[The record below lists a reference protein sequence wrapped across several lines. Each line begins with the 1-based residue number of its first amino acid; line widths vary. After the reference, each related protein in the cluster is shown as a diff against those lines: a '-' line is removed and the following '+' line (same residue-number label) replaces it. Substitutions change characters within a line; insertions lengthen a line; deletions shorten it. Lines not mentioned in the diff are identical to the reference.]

1 MEFLS
6 DTYIVFFVVIAIGI
20 AIGKIKIKGISL
32 DISAI
37 IFVALVFGH
46 FGIKMPA
53 IFQKIGLIFFIYS
66 IGIQAGPGFFMAFKS
81 HGIVLLKLS
90 LLVMTTGGV
99 TAWILAS
106 FFNIEPELAVGLFTG
121 ALTSTPGLA
130 AATEITDSS
139 LASIGYGIA
148 YPIGVIGVIIFV
160 RIAPFLFN
168 IDLKKE
174 NDDYKQKVN
183 QDHPKLINRNF
194 IVKNPNIFN
203 KTLGELDIRKMTGTN
218 ISRVL
223 HNEKASTPNSFTVLY
238 ENDIIKAVGTVGNLK
253 KIKLLIGEE
262 TNISI
267 KLNKTYVVRNVLVS
281 NQKIVNKTLGETGLL
296 SRYNST
302 ATTIRRSGIDITP
315 NANTKLHFG
324 DKVMIAS
331 NENDIKQVCK
341 LFGDNRKKINELN
354 FLPIS
359 VGILVGVLLGKFS
372 FPVAGID
379 LKLGLTGGVLISAIV
394 LSRIGKTGNILWN
407 ISGDTNMLLRKIGL
421 LFFLTTVG
429 TNAGEHFLS
438 IIKENGILILGIGM
452 AITILPLLLS
462 TLVGKYI
469 FKLNF
474 LTLLGGLT
482 GSMTSTPA
490 LSAVEPMTDTNAPQ
504 DAYATI
510 YPFAVVLIIIF
521 SQILAVVM

>member
-1 MEFLS
+1 M
-6 DTYIVFFVVIAIGI
+6 
-20 AIGKIKIKGISL
+20 
-32 DISAI
+32 
-37 IFVALVFGH
+37 
-46 FGIKMPA
+46 
-53 IFQKIGLIFFIYS
+53 
-66 IGIQAGPGFFMAFKS
+66 KS
-81 HGIVLLKLS
+81 K
-90 LLVMTTGGV
+90 
-99 TAWILAS
+99 
-106 FFNIEPELAVGLFTG
+106 
-121 ALTSTPGLA
+121 
-130 AATEITDSS
+130 
-139 LASIGYGIA
+139 
-148 YPIGVIGVIIFV
+148 
-160 RIAPFLFN
+160 
-168 IDLKKE
+168 
-174 NDDYKQKVN
+174 N
-183 QDHPKLINRNF
+183 Q
-194 IVKNPNIFN
+194 
-203 KTLGELDIRKMTGTN
+203 
-218 ISRVL
+218 
-223 HNEKASTPNSFTVLY
+223 
-238 ENDIIKAVGTVGNLK
+238 K

-421 LFFLTTVG
+421 LFFLTSVG
-429 TNAGEHFLS
+429 TNA
-438 IIKENGILILGIGM
+438 
-452 AITILPLLLS
+452 
-462 TLVGKYI
+462 
-469 FKLNF
+469 
-474 LTLLGGLT
+474 
-482 GSMTSTPA
+482 
-490 LSAVEPMTDTNAPQ
+490 
-504 DAYATI
+504 
-510 YPFAVVLIIIF
+510 
-521 SQILAVVM
+521 